1 MVERVDLTDKFAFDS
16 RSLDGLKKSARDNS
30 PEALKSAASQFEA
43 LFLNLVLK
51 TMREAGGHDN
61 PLDNEQSKLFTSLL
75 DQQLTQNIAKRGLG
89 LADSLVKQLSNNAGN
104 QIIQS
109 DRAGKNKAFNQQGI
123 DAYLNNLKLDAPKF
137 DAFKPSDSST
147 QRVKNFE
154 SKLGVHAEQASAET
168 GIPAK
173 FLLGQAAL
181 ESGWGKHE
189 IRSLDGTA
197 SHNVFGIKA
206 SKNWTGKTVDAITTE
221 YVNGVAQ
228 QRVEKFKA
236 YDSYAD
242 AFKDYAQLISKNPR
256 YQQVIANA
264 SDAASFAQGLQK
276 AGYATDPHYANK
288 LTNIIKHSFSA

>member
-16 RSLDGLKKSARDNS
+16 RNLDGLKKSARDNS

-61 PLDNEQSKLFTSLL
+61 PFDNEQSKLFTSLL
-75 DQQLTQNIAKRGLG
+75 DQQLTQSIAKRGLG

-109 DRAGKNKAFNQQGI
+109 GQTGKNKIFGQQGI
-123 DAYLNNLKLDAPKF
+123 DAYLNNLKLEEPRLE
-137 DAFKPSDSST
+137 STQISESSL

-154 SKLGVHAEQASAET
+154 SKLGIHAEQASAET

-189 IRSLDGTA
+189 IRSLDGAT

-206 SKNWTGKTVDAITTE
+206 TKNWTGKTVDALTTE

-256 YQQVIANA
+256 YQQVIANS
-264 SDAASFAQGLQK
+264 SDAASFAKGLQK
-276 AGYATDPHYANK
+276 AGYATDPNYANK
-288 LTNIIKHSFSA
+288 LTSIIKHSLSA